1 MTRRE
6 TMVFYASWLDAV
18 RALPK
23 AMQGDVLLS
32 ILEYGIEGKTVCKQ
46 GSVAAAML
54 TMVKPIIDAN
64 NKRYEGGKK
73 GAEYGSLGG
82 RPRKNPSETPQKPLD
97 NPSETP
103 QKPPYVDVY
112 DNTSSTTTEDTHARE
127 IECFP
132 IDEDSG
138 KEKSCAKKESLP
150 AGTMIAADMIAEALS
165 NDVEWVESVALHFG
179 REEGFVREQIAK
191 FGDHVA
197 LSEQSKEIV
206 DAKRHFVNWIRKIE
220 INERTIRRPTYGQ
233 HQQNLDAVRR
243 AVAEGLAVAATPQD
257 WE

>member
-1 MTRRE
+1 
-6 TMVFYASWLDAV
+6 MVFYASWLDAV

-64 NKRYEGGKK
+64 NKRYENGCR
-73 GAEYGSLGG
+73 GG
-82 RPRKNPSETPQKPLD
+82 RPKSDQKPNRNQTETKLKPNENQSETY
-97 NPSETP
+97 N
-103 QKPPYVDVY
+103 VDVY
-112 DNTSSTTTEDTHARE
+112 DNISSTTTSEDTHARE

-150 AGTMIAADMIAEALS
+150 AGTVIASDMIAEALS

-179 REEGFVREQIAK
+179 REEGFIREQIAK
-191 FGDHVA
+191 FGDHVS
-197 LSEQSKEIV
+197 LSEQSKEIT

-220 INERTIRRPTYGQ
+220 NNDRTIKRPTYGQ

-257 WE
+257 W

>member
-1 MTRRE
+1 
-6 TMVFYASWLDAV
+6 MVFYASWLDAV

-64 NKRYEGGKK
+64 NKRYENGCR
-73 GAEYGSLGG
+73 GG
-82 RPRKNPSETPQKPLD
+82 RPKGDQKPNQNQTETKLKPNENQSETY
-97 NPSETP
+97 N
-103 QKPPYVDVY
+103 VDVY
-112 DNTSSTTTEDTHARE
+112 DNISSTTTTEDTHARE

-150 AGTMIAADMIAEALS
+150 AGTMIAADMIAEVLS
-165 NDVEWVESVALHFG
+165 NDAEWVESVALHFG
-179 REEGFVREQIAK
+179 REEGFIREQISK

-197 LSEQSKEIV
+197 LSEQTKEIT

-220 INERTIRRPTYGQ
+220 INERTIKRPTYGQ
-233 HQQNLDAVRR
+233 HQQNLDEVRR